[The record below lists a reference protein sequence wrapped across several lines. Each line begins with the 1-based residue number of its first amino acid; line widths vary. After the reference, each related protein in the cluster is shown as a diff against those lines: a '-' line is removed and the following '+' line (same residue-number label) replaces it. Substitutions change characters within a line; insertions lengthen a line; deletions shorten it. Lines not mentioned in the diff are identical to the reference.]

1 MQIDASKIEG
11 FITQLHVIWDGAYQ
25 ITGYVVILLVF
36 IGWPALVG
44 VVFMIVAMPVQGKI
58 MLSMQSRIGD
68 MVKYTDSRVKI
79 TNELL
84 QGIQCVKMYSWEES
98 FFKVIESFR
107 GQELV
112 QLKKI
117 AYLTAFSRAYMYM
130 VPAMVS
136 LLSLSTYA
144 LTGGDV
150 SPQIIFAALAAFNQL
165 RFPLM

>member
-1 MQIDASKIEG
+1 MCVCYFLLLLLVLLDSHPQTLCFDR
-11 FITQLHVIWDGAYQ
+11 TGAYQ

-58 MLSMQSRIGD
+58 MMTMQSRIGD

-84 QGIQCVKMYSWEES
+84 QGIQCVKMYSWEKS
-98 FFKVIESFR
+98 FFGVIESFR

-112 QLKKI
+112 QLKSDWEVI
-117 AYLTAFSRAYMYM
+117 SESR
-130 VPAMVS
+130 
-136 LLSLSTYA
+136 
-144 LTGGDV
+144 
-150 SPQIIFAALAAFNQL
+150 
-165 RFPLM
+165 